1 MGSQGGLRPGEEEEG
16 EWYFFIFFHF
26 DCDGGGGGGG
36 EGIHKYSMGCVDKNV
51 R

>member
-16 EWYFFIFFHF
+16 ERGISLFFFISIVT
-26 DCDGGGGGGG
+26 GGG
-36 EGIHKYSMGCVDKNV
+36 GIHKYSMGCVDKNV

>member
-26 DCDGGGGGGG
+26 DCDGGGGGG

>member
-26 DCDGGGGGGG
+26 DCDGGGG
-36 EGIHKYSMGCVDKNV
+36 IHKYSMGCVDKNV